1 MPSKEEILELIERA
15 SQELKE
21 GGVNPDILLAG
32 PGFVEV
38 LGELMDVLNLS
49 IYIIKELEYDAV
61 IADSRY
67 LGQVRKASK
76 RISIEPLLV
85 EEEVWKEIKNL

>member
-1 MPSKEEILELIERA
+1 MPSREEILELIERA
-15 SQELKE
+15 FQELKAE
-21 GGVNPDILLAG
+21 GVNPDILLAG
-32 PGFVEV
+32 PEFVKV
-38 LGELMDVLNLS
+38 LGETSDVFGLS

-85 EEEVWKEIKNL
+85 EEEVWEEIKNL

>member
-1 MPSKEEILELIERA
+1 MPSKEEMLELIERA

-21 GGVNPDILLAG
+21 EGVNPDILLAG
-32 PGFVEV
+32 PGFVEMM
-38 LGELMDVLNLS
+38 GEIIDVLTLPV
-49 IYIIKELEYDAV
+49 YVIKELEYDAV

-85 EEEVWKEIKNL
+85 EDEVWEEIKRL

>member
-1 MPSKEEILELIERA
+1 MPSKEEMLELIERA
-15 SQELKE
+15 SQELRE
-21 GGVNPDILLAG
+21 EGVNPDILLAG

-38 LGELMDVLNLS
+38 MGELIDVLDLPV
-49 IYIIKELEYDAV
+49 YIIKELEYDAV

-76 RISIEPLLV
+76 RISIEPLIV
-85 EEEVWKEIKNL
+85 EEEVWEEIRKL